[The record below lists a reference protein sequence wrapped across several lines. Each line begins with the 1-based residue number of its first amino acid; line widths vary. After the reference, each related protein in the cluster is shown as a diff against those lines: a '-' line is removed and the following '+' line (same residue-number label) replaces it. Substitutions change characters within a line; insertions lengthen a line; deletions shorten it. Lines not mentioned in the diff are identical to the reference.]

1 MRRILFVPLL
11 LALLAPVATFGA
23 DSPLQGK
30 WIPVRAEMAGLRDR
44 PPSRR
49 LARFGRLLGLA
60 ASGQQGPPFYLT
72 F

>member
-30 WIPVRAEMAGLRDR
+30 
-44 PPSRR
+44 
-49 LARFGRLLGLA
+49 
-60 ASGQQGPPFYLT
+60 
-72 F
+72 